1 MAVCGRELAQEVC
14 NSVSGVSDFIPHLDL
29 ACRTAAVKTDHD
41 SCRAGGEA
49 VSHNEGPDSAF
60 FPDSFLITHIE
71 RFSGCRQIA
80 VMLRG
85 VWRNMHSILFR
96 NMAQDD
102 LAGSGVLLLSVDEK
116 GEILPT
122 CLQSK
127 VCAVGQFLRQ
137 CRKIRKV
144 LKMPEKFLIFAGSVC
159 KIR

>member
-116 GEILPT
+116 G
-122 CLQSK
+122 
-127 VCAVGQFLRQ
+127 GD
-137 CRKIRKV
+137 
-144 LKMPEKFLIFAGSVC
+144 FADVPA
-159 KIR
+159 K